1 MNLEKLRS
9 KLGKENLSAVF
20 GEITKISA
28 TSIEIRGLK
37 TGVGDIIKL
46 VSNENENLNTLA
58 MVVEIK
64 EQFSYLSPFSFIEGF
79 KIGDRA
85 FISDA
90 GMQIGVSDEL
100 LGRVVDPFM
109 RPKDGKGAIEA
120 TKYMPIMR
128 APIDA
133 MKRGLKT
140 GVGDII
146 KLVSNENE
154 NLNTLA
160 MVVEIKEQFSYLSPF
175 SFIEGFKIGD
185 RAFISDAG
193 MQIGV
198 SDELLGRVV
207 DPFMRPKDGKGAIE
221 ATKYMPIMRAP
232 IDAMKRGLIEEVF
245 PVGVK
250 TIDALLTCGVGQKLG
265 IFAGSGV
272 GKSTLMGMIVKNSK
286 APIKVVAL
294 IGERGRE
301 IPEFIQ
307 KNLGGKLDDT
317 VIIVATSDDSALMRK
332 YGAFCAMSVAEY
344 FKEQGKDVLFI
355 MDSVTRFAMAQRE
368 IGLALGEPPTTK
380 GYPPS
385 VLSLLPQL
393 MERTGKEEGKGTITA
408 FFTVLVDGDDM
419 SDPIADQSR
428 SILDGHIVL
437 SRELT
442 DFGIYP
448 PINIQNSASRVMGD
462 IISPEHKLWARK
474 FKRLNSLLKE
484 NEVLLRI
491 GAYQK
496 GSDKE
501 LDEAIAKKE
510 FMQKFLGQNPEES
523 FEFEETIRLLSQI
536 DANVAPN
543 AMQ

>member
-9 KLGKENLSAVF
+9 KLGKENLSAIF
-20 GEITKISA
+20 GEITKISS

-37 TGVGDIIKL
+37 TGVGDIVKL

-109 RPKDGKGAIEA
+109 RPKDGKGAIE
-120 TKYMPIMR
+120 
-128 APIDA
+128 
-133 MKRGLKT
+133 
-140 GVGDII
+140 V
-146 KLVSNENE
+146 
-154 NLNTLA
+154 
-160 MVVEIKEQFSYLSPF
+160 
-175 SFIEGFKIGD
+175 
-185 RAFISDAG
+185 
-193 MQIGV
+193 
-198 SDELLGRVV
+198 
-207 DPFMRPKDGKGAIE
+207 
-221 ATKYMPIMRAP
+221 TKYMPIMRAP

-448 PINIQNSASRVMGD
+448 PINIQNSASRVMSD

-501 LDEAIAKKE
+501 LDEAISKKE

-523 FEFEETIRLLSQI
+523 FEFNQTLELLSQI
-536 DANVAPN
+536 DTPNTPLPPTQNINVGSASATLPN
-543 AMQ
+543 PNLK

>member
-9 KLGKENLSAVF
+9 KLGKENLSAIF

-37 TGVGDIIKL
+37 TGVGDIVKL

-109 RPKDGKGAIEA
+109 RPKDGKGAIE
-120 TKYMPIMR
+120 
-128 APIDA
+128 
-133 MKRGLKT
+133 
-140 GVGDII
+140 V
-146 KLVSNENE
+146 
-154 NLNTLA
+154 
-160 MVVEIKEQFSYLSPF
+160 
-175 SFIEGFKIGD
+175 
-185 RAFISDAG
+185 
-193 MQIGV
+193 
-198 SDELLGRVV
+198 
-207 DPFMRPKDGKGAIE
+207 
-221 ATKYMPIMRAP
+221 TKYMPIMRAP

-448 PINIQNSASRVMGD
+448 PINIQNSASRVMSD

-501 LDEAIAKKE
+501 LDEAISKKE
-510 FMQKFLGQNPEES
+510 FMQKFLGQNSEES
-523 FEFEETIRLLSQI
+523 FEFNQTLELLSQI
-536 DANVAPN
+536 DAPNTPLLSTQNINVGSASATLPN
-543 AMQ
+543 PNLK

>member
-28 TSIEIRGLK
+28 TSIEI
-37 TGVGDIIKL
+37 
-46 VSNENENLNTLA
+46 
-58 MVVEIK
+58 
-64 EQFSYLSPFSFIEGF
+64 
-79 KIGDRA
+79 
-85 FISDA
+85 
-90 GMQIGVSDEL
+90 
-100 LGRVVDPFM
+100 
-109 RPKDGKGAIEA
+109 
-120 TKYMPIMR
+120 
-128 APIDA
+128 
-133 MKRGLKT
+133 RGLKT

-286 APIKVVAL
+286 APIKVVAF

-536 DANVAPN
+536 DANVAPSAVQQNINMGSSN
-543 AMQ
+543 ATLPNPNLK

>member
-28 TSIEIRGLK
+28 TSIEI
-37 TGVGDIIKL
+37 
-46 VSNENENLNTLA
+46 
-58 MVVEIK
+58 
-64 EQFSYLSPFSFIEGF
+64 
-79 KIGDRA
+79 
-85 FISDA
+85 
-90 GMQIGVSDEL
+90 
-100 LGRVVDPFM
+100 
-109 RPKDGKGAIEA
+109 
-120 TKYMPIMR
+120 
-128 APIDA
+128 
-133 MKRGLKT
+133 RGLKT

-510 FMQKFLGQNPEES
+510 FMQKFLGQNPKES
-523 FEFEETIRLLSQI
+523 FEFEETIGLLSQI
-536 DANVAPN
+536 DANVAPSAVQQNINMGSSN
-543 AMQ
+543 ATLPNPNLK

>member
-9 KLGKENLSAVF
+9 KLGKENLSAIF

-37 TGVGDIIKL
+37 TGVGDIVKL

-109 RPKDGKGAIEA
+109 RPKDGKGAIE
-120 TKYMPIMR
+120 
-128 APIDA
+128 
-133 MKRGLKT
+133 
-140 GVGDII
+140 
-146 KLVSNENE
+146 VS
-154 NLNTLA
+154 
-160 MVVEIKEQFSYLSPF
+160 
-175 SFIEGFKIGD
+175 
-185 RAFISDAG
+185 
-193 MQIGV
+193 
-198 SDELLGRVV
+198 
-207 DPFMRPKDGKGAIE
+207 
-221 ATKYMPIMRAP
+221 KYMPIMRAP

-448 PINIQNSASRVMGD
+448 PINIQNSASRVMSD

-523 FEFEETIRLLSQI
+523 FEFEETIGLLSQI
-536 DANVAPN
+536 DANVAPSAVQQNINMGSSN
-543 AMQ
+543 ATLPNPNLK

>member
-1 MNLEKLRS
+1 MGLEKLRS
-9 KLGKENLSAVF
+9 KIASQNLASVF
-20 GEITKISA
+20 GQITKISS
-28 TSIEIRGLK
+28 TSIEINGLK
-37 TGVGDIIKL
+37 TSIGDIIKI
-46 VSNENENLNTLA
+46 VSSEDESKEAMA
-58 MVVEIK
+58 MVVEVD
-64 EQFSYLSPFSFIEGF
+64 ENLSYLSPFGFVEGF

-85 FISDA
+85 FINDA

-109 RPKDGKGAIEA
+109 RPKDGKGPIEA
-120 TKYMPIMR
+120 SK
-128 APIDA
+128 
-133 MKRGLKT
+133 
-140 GVGDII
+140 
-146 KLVSNENE
+146 
-154 NLNTLA
+154 
-160 MVVEIKEQFSYLSPF
+160 F
-175 SFIEGFKIGD
+175 
-185 RAFISDAG
+185 
-193 MQIGV
+193 
-198 SDELLGRVV
+198 
-207 DPFMRPKDGKGAIE
+207 
-221 ATKYMPIMRAP
+221 MPIMRAP

-286 APIKVVAL
+286 APIKVIAL

-393 MERTGKEEGKGTITA
+393 MERAGKEEGKGTITA

-462 IISPEHKLWARK
+462 IISDEHKLATRK

-496 GSDKE
+496 GTDKE
-501 LDEAIAKKE
+501 LDQAIAKKD
-510 FMQKFLGQNPEES
+510 FMQQFLSQNPEES
-523 FEFEETIRLLSQI
+523 FEFEDTINMLKMI
-536 DANVAPN
+536 DI
-543 AMQ
+543 Q